1 MIDEQ
6 CAWPSFAFM
15 YPPQPPS
22 SSQSSPLI
30 SVLKVIQF
38 SNFLHPDLFCC
49 PFWLRNMYKMSNAT
63 TISSACE
70 LWLEARSAKYI
81 SPHDTKR
88 DLRGPSN
95 DRNSGQAL
103 IATEGIYQN
112 KRKSPWRDML
122 MFCLFSRL
130 FWVINVEIN
139 AKSFLFMDSSLVAL
153 KQQITISSLI
163 KLSMSPEQIY

>member
-1 MIDEQ
+1 MCVTLLCIHVPTSTSIIITIITINICLKSNTIFQ
-6 CAWPSFAFM
+6 F
-15 YPPQPPS
+15 
-22 SSQSSPLI
+22 SSPR
-30 SVLKVIQF
+30 F
-38 SNFLHPDLFCC
+38 C
-49 PFWLRNMYKMSNAT
+49 PFWLRNMYKMSNST

-81 SPHDTKR
+81 PPHHDTKR

-139 AKSFLFMDSSLVAL
+139 AKSFLFMDSSLVGL

-163 KLSMSPEQIY
+163 KLSMSPEQID